1 MGDMA
6 EMYAD
11 MWMDGCEWDD
21 DVGWFNPFGG
31 RVNKNIKCKY
41 CGRMGFHWKQTEQG
55 WRLFTDNGRVHACK
69 KYKQPELFKGE
80 IMPKIHGK
88 PLKVKFNLS
97 LSRVTSS
104 TDDGFFRLTV
114 EDAASRTIVAE
125 VDIGLEKFA
134 DLMSSRLVNDCSGL
148 YYSGKHV
155 GEIAEHSAVQL
166 KVSACTKEEIN
177 RACDEFLKN
186 DTEGWLISDY
196 ERQVN
201 HHKYA
206 DGTYKIGLYKYT
218 KVEK

>member
-1 MGDMA
+1 
-6 EMYAD
+6 
-11 MWMDGCEWDD
+11 
-21 DVGWFNPFGG
+21 
-31 RVNKNIKCKY
+31 
-41 CGRMGFHWKQTEQG
+41 
-55 WRLFTDNGRVHACK
+55 
-69 KYKQPELFKGE
+69 
-80 IMPKIHGK
+80 MPKIQGK

-114 EDAASRTIVAE
+114 EDSASRTIVAE

-148 YYSGKHV
+148 YYGGKHV
-155 GEIAEHSAVQL
+155 GETAEHSAVQL

-206 DGTYKIGLYKYT
+206 DGTYKVGLYKYT
-218 KVEK
+218 RPK